1 MKCGS
6 DQIFIVD
13 EPMTTMT
20 SDFFTAPGV
29 CIYKLKTY
37 EEDDSV
43 RLNVTFTKVKKAET
57 HLVYKREGS
66 A

>member
-1 MKCGS
+1 
-6 DQIFIVD
+6 
-13 EPMTTMT
+13 MTSMT